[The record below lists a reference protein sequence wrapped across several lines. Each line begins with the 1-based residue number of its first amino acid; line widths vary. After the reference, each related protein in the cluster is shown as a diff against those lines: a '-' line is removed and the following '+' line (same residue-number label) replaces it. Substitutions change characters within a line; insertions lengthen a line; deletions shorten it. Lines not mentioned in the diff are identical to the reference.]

1 MMDPNRAAV
10 IYYVLFW
17 LVRINGCIRRGR
29 QPLRRG
35 PEWFFNVRVPPGFY
49 ANAGRTLLHQFWLRM
64 LLPFA
69 VDIPIAIVIWRSG
82 HLTLLDWLVI
92 GLSALIHLN
101 HAYSV
106 DLAERQ
112 ARSLGITNAEEPIAS
127 LACSLEPRRASD
139 YAIPALEWALALA
152 TAAAV
157 AGLWYRDPRSLLGP
171 PARLLY
177 LQIGFVF
184 AKRLIIAWRAPV
196 PSVQAAEH
204 MAAREMARRYYLRFC
219 DCCRVTVAA
228 ELLYWVVRP
237 VHQSPMWFA
246 VWVAFGVA
254 ATVVGEIKRK
264 QLLTIALRA
273 RPVRLPD
280 LLGQSEIVR
289 WPLCYQP
296 AAPMLVLKGARGY
309 SLNLGN
315 RLAHVGAA
323 YLAGFALVCAL

>member
-1 MMDPNRAAV
+1 MIDPNRAAV
-10 IYYVLFW
+10 ICYALFW

-35 PEWFFNVRVPPGFY
+35 PEWFFNVRVQPGFY
-49 ANAGRTLLHQFWLRM
+49 ANRGRKLLHQFWLRM

-69 VDIPIAIVIWRSG
+69 VDLPIAIVVWRSG
-82 HLTLLDWLVI
+82 HLPLLNWLIV
-92 GLSALIHLN
+92 GVGALIHLN

-112 ARSLGITNAEEPIAS
+112 ARSLAVPQAEEPIAS
-127 LACSLEPRRASD
+127 LASSLEPRRASD

-157 AGLWYRDPRSLLGP
+157 AALWYRNPHSLLGA

-177 LQIGFVF
+177 LQLGFVF
-184 AKRLIIAWRAPV
+184 AKRLIVAWRAPV

-204 MAAREMARRYYLRFC
+204 VVAREAARRYYLLAC
-219 DCCRVTVAA
+219 DCGRVATTA
-228 ELLYWVVRP
+228 ELLYSVVHPAR
-237 VHQSPMWFA
+237 QSTLWFA
-246 VWVAFGVA
+246 VLIVLGIAGTVA
-254 ATVVGEIKRK
+254 GEIMRK
-264 QLLTIALRA
+264 QLLIIALRA

-280 LLGQSEIVR
+280 LLGQSEIAR

-296 AAPMLVLKGARGY
+296 SAPMLVLEGARGY
-309 SLNLGN
+309 SLNLAN
-315 RLAHVGAA
+315 RLAHVGAV
-323 YLAGFALVCAL
+323 YLVGLALVFTL